1 MRWTPRLYTSST
13 AQIYPFRGYR
23 KPDLNETMDK
33 GFDEIAYAEAGALET
48 TWDFEDVRI
57 LKELKP
63 PSLPNVKTENK
74 K

>member
-1 MRWTPRLYTSST
+1 M
-13 AQIYPFRGYR
+13 
-23 KPDLNETMDK
+23 NETMDK